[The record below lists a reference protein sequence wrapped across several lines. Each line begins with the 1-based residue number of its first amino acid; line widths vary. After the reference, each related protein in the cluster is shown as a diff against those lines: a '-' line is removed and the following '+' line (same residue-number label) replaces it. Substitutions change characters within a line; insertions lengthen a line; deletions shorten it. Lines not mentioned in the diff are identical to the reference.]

1 LFFLTDLL
9 RLLILA
15 NYIRVFFF
23 DEQIII
29 GHRITAMHAPIARTF
44 RSALLGRMRE
54 RLHAHNRAQ
63 SEVLQQ
69 QSLRTS
75 WTVVVAVVDGD
86 ATVEFVFVFTIIYRW
101 KKW

>member
-1 LFFLTDLL
+1 
-9 RLLILA
+9 
-15 NYIRVFFF
+15 
-23 DEQIII
+23 
-29 GHRITAMHAPIARTF
+29 
-44 RSALLGRMRE
+44 MRE